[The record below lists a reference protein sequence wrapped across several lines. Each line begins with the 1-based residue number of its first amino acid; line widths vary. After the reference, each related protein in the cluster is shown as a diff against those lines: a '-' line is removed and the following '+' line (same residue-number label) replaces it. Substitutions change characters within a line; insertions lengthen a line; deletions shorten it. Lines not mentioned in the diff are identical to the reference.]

1 MIYVTHLLLGIF
13 ISFFASFSLGPVNL
27 AVLQSALHGHRARA
41 LAIAVGASLIDFFF
55 CLIAVGGVHFIIE
68 LAHLKL
74 PDWFPLVI
82 RWGSIPLLVV
92 MGIYTLRKRV
102 KDDPHDRA
110 EVVRAGKQV
119 RSRGI
124 PGGFFLGM
132 TLNGVNPLLI
142 PFWLGLTSFLR
153 GHQWLSDDDL
163 QALFFFAVGAGGGC
177 FLLLFVLALLSKWG
191 KRLLT
196 LRARQRIN
204 RGIGIFYLGL
214 AGYIL
219 YQALMG

>member
-1 MIYVTHLLLGIF
+1 MIYVTHLLLGII
-13 ISFFASFSLGPVNL
+13 ISFFVSFSLGPVNL
-27 AVLQSALHGHRARA
+27 AVLQSALHGHRGRA
-41 LAIAVGASLIDFFF
+41 LAIAVGASFVDFFF

-68 LAHLKL
+68 LAHMRL
-74 PDWFPLVI
+74 PDWLPLVI
-82 RWGSIPLLVV
+82 RWGSIPLLVA
-92 MGIYTLRKRV
+92 MGIYTLRKHV

-110 EVVRAGKQV
+110 EVARAGKRVQ
-119 RSRGI
+119 SRGI
-124 PGGFFLGM
+124 TGGVLLGM

-153 GHQWLSDDDL
+153 GHQWLSDDL

-177 FLLLFVLALLSKWG
+177 FLLLFVMALLSKWG

-204 RGIGIFYLGL
+204 RGIGIFYLVL

-219 YQALMG
+219 YQALRG